1 MIIDFLLLALGITI
15 LMLGANWLVDGASSV
30 ASRFGVTPLIIG
42 LTVVAF
48 GTSLPEL
55 VVNIMAAL
63 KGSSGLAIGNVLGS
77 NVANTL
83 LIVGVAALIK
93 PIRVQSST
101 VRVEIPLSL
110 LAAIILLVLAN
121 DSFIDGT
128 ASSAILRS
136 DGIILLILFVVFLCY
151 TFSFNNNHFKSE
163 EVNIKKHRTSITV
176 LLITVGLGGLYGG
189 GHLIVEAAISIAQT
203 LGVSDTVIGL
213 TILAIGTSLPEL
225 ATTIV
230 AAYKGQSDIAIGNVV
245 GSNIFNILMV
255 FGITASISPMP
266 FDPSDNIHL
275 LVVIASSLMLLIFAL
290 VGSCRCINRY
300 EGGGFVLIYLL
311 YLLYI
316 AIWI

>member
-136 DGIILLILFVVFLCY
+136 DGIIPVSY
-151 TFSFNNNHFKSE
+151 T
-163 EVNIKKHRTSITV
+163 
-176 LLITVGLGGLYGG
+176 
-189 GHLIVEAAISIAQT
+189 HLTLPTKRIV
-203 LGVSDTVIGL
+203 
-213 TILAIGTSLPEL
+213 
-225 ATTIV
+225 
-230 AAYKGQSDIAIGNVV
+230 
-245 GSNIFNILMV
+245 
-255 FGITASISPMP
+255 
-266 FDPSDNIHL
+266 
-275 LVVIASSLMLLIFAL
+275 
-290 VGSCRCINRY
+290 
-300 EGGGFVLIYLL
+300 
-311 YLLYI
+311 
-316 AIWI
+316 